1 MSSSAAIK
9 FPPQASAPVSGIRGS
24 EPPSVSR
31 KAISPVDAVFTPP
44 TKKWVETV
52 RKSSEDLDNNNQIQ
66 TLSPLPKKADV
77 AVQPPPDL
85 DKDQAPTLLS
95 LLENGNGP
103 LQLMAFDLDHN
114 QIIELTAQIINDAV
128 EAAVFDLVHIA
139 AAQANASNNTAH

>member
-66 TLSPLPKKADV
+66 TLSPLPKKAD
-77 AVQPPPDL
+77 ADYRALQGSLWQASSSGLDRWLRQSSSVQ
-85 DKDQAPTLLS
+85 S
-95 LLENGNGP
+95 G
-103 LQLMAFDLDHN
+103 
-114 QIIELTAQIINDAV
+114 
-128 EAAVFDLVHIA
+128 
-139 AAQANASNNTAH
+139 